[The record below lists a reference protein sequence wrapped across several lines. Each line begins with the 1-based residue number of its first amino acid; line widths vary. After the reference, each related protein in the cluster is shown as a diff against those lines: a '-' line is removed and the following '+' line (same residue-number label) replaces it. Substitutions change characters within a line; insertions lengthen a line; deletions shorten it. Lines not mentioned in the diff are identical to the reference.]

1 MSSRLLR
8 RHDNFNWRSSSV
20 SDGAPRS
27 SAWRIWADPFWVRT
41 LLGLVTILLWMYV
54 TTAVGTLSAF
64 TRIRDSTA
72 VGLVSWATVGVA
84 GFGLLSVVL
93 LLRTSS
99 GKPLVPGWVPIVIGL
114 VSLVGIFLFLAISDE
129 GSRRSFPPGAPEGFF
144 WPHPDSWYSVLS
156 LPVTIA
162 MGITIGLHRL
172 LPSTRWF
179 WALITLV
186 VGLTSYPAFALVTQ
200 IAE

>member
-1 MSSRLLR
+1 M
-8 RHDNFNWRSSSV
+8 
-20 SDGAPRS
+20 SDGTPKS
-27 SAWRIWADPFWVRT
+27 SAWRRWADPLWVRT
-41 LLGLVTILLWMYV
+41 LLGLVTIVLWMYV
-54 TTAVGTLSAF
+54 TTAFGTLSAF

-72 VGLVSWATVGVA
+72 ADLVLWVAVGVA
-84 GFGLLSVVL
+84 GFGLLSIVL

-99 GKPLVPGWVPIVIGL
+99 GKSLVPGWVPIVIGL

-129 GSRRSFPPGAPEGFF
+129 GSRRSFPLGAPEGFF
-144 WPHPDSWYSVLS
+144 WPHLDSWYSVLS
-156 LPVTIA
+156 LPVTIG
-162 MGITIGLHRL
+162 MGITTGLHRL

-186 VGLTSYPAFALVTQ
+186 VGLTSYPAFALLAQ

>member
-1 MSSRLLR
+1 M
-8 RHDNFNWRSSSV
+8 
-20 SDGAPRS
+20 
-27 SAWRIWADPFWVRT
+27 WVRT
-41 LLGLVTILLWMYV
+41 LLGLVTIVLWMYM

-72 VGLVSWATVGVA
+72 ADLVLWAAVGVA

-99 GKPLVPGWVPIVIGL
+99 GKSLVPGWVPIVIGL
-114 VSLVGIFLFLAISDE
+114 VSLVGMFLFLAIFDE
-129 GSRRSFPPGAPEGFF
+129 GSRRSFLIGVPEGYF
-144 WPHPDSWYSVLS
+144 WPHLDSWYTVLS

-162 MGITIGLHRL
+162 IGITTGLHRL
-172 LPSTRWF
+172 LPSTRWV

-186 VGLTSYPAFALVTQ
+186 VGLASYPAFALV
-200 IAE
+200 ALVWSE